1 MAQYNTLIVKCS
13 NSQLN
18 KLKSR
23 LKNDTQVT
31 LKLVKPNEEGNSND
45 ENSFPRTLVL
55 TNTQVLR
62 LRKAFA
68 NISSANIK
76 LSKTQLSK
84 IGQPGGFLGRH
95 LGPLL
100 KAGFPLTKNVLKQL
114 AKSFLIPLG
123 LTAAASATDSAVQKK
138 IFELNMSA
146 LIISNEEIYDIIK
159 IIKSLEEFGL
169 LIKSVSETIKNE
181 ENE

>member
-1 MAQYNTLIVKCS
+1 MTQYNTLIVKCS

-18 KLKSR
+18 KLKSG
-23 LKNDTQVT
+23 LKNDAQVT
-31 LKLVKPNEEGNSND
+31 LKLVKPNEKGNSND

-62 LRKAFA
+62 LRKAF
-68 NISSANIK
+68 ANIK